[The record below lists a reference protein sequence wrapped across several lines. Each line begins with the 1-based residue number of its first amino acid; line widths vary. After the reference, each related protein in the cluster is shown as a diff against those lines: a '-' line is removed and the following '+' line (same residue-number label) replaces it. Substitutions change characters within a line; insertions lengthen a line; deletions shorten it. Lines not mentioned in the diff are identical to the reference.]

1 MLIKYFEKH
10 GLEWQAREALRRLLD
25 VRELNL
31 AGQWA
36 GIPKVDIVMLRNVL
50 IYFDMDTK
58 RKILGKVRQILR
70 PGGFVFLGTAETTMN
85 LDDKYELTRA
95 NGAVYYKV
103 RS

>member
-1 MLIKYFEKH
+1 
-10 GLEWQAREALRRLLD
+10 
-25 VRELNL
+25 
-31 AGQWA
+31 
-36 GIPKVDIVMLRNVL
+36 
-50 IYFDMDTK
+50 MDTK